1 MIPRVARRLETTL
14 LSSRQALPRPARLY
28 STPSKA
34 RNAPATATASVPPPQ
49 MDLPFLGPTNMND
62 IPSFLSRNMPITLIP
77 TPEHSASSTESAETV
92 DKWFVDSQSHEM
104 VGIIDACLHNFHD
117 VKRAQAMFN
126 RLRTRIG
133 SAALTTRMYNNFIEV
148 YCQMATREPNCK
160 MLWYDEAWALYN
172 ILETEVD
179 GVQPSPKTY
188 ALIFEMLV

>member
-1 MIPRVARRLETTL
+1 MIPRAARRLETTL

-34 RNAPATATASVPPPQ
+34 RNSPATATASVQPPQ
-49 MDLPFLGPTNMND
+49 MDLPFLGPSNISD
-62 IPSFLSRNMPITLIP
+62 VSSFLSRSTPITLIP
-77 TPEHSASSTESAETV
+77 IPEPSASLAETV
-92 DKWFVDSQSHEM
+92 DPWFVDSQSHEM

-117 VKRAQAMFN
+117 VRRAQAMFA

-133 SAALTTRMYNNFIEV
+133 SAALTTRIYNNFIEV

-160 MLWYDEAWALYN
+160 MLWHDEAWALYN

-188 ALIFEMLV
+188 ALILEMLV